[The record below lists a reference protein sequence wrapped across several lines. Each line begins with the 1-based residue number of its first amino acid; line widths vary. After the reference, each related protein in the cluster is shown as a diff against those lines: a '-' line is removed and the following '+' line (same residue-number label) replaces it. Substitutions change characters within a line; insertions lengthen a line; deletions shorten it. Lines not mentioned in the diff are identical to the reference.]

1 MLNRARA
8 GASEVPSHGSGE
20 QLRGPFL
27 AFGGR
32 HRDLAGARLGGG
44 WTDQRECSGLRLGA
58 QGSLPGIS
66 PAMSR
71 FHDSCDAHLGRTAQY
86 SVVMAITLPA
96 LSLRIAAG
104 LARFTQH
111 HASRQ
116 YL

>member
-1 MLNRARA
+1 MLGGVRA

-20 QLRGPFL
+20 QLGGPFL

-32 HRDLAGARLGGG
+32 HRRLAGARLWGG
-44 WTDQRECSGLRLGA
+44 WADQRECSGFGMRGS
-58 QGSLPGIS
+58 GSLPDIS
-66 PAMSR
+66 PPLSR

-86 SVVMAITLPA
+86 SVFMAITLPA
-96 LSLRIAAG
+96 LSSRIAAG